1 MRTFL
6 VAVELAGGSI
16 DDSAWELAAAARAL
30 GASDAGAYRAAAV
43 LIGSEVGTQA
53 AELARQFDDV
63 YLFDHPMFEQ
73 PDGEAAAAVLAPLI
87 QREKPLVTLVPHTN
101 TGMDLAPSLSVKAGT
116 PLIADCLSLALKDGR
131 LSAVRTVY
139 GGKVH
144 ARITTVASPSGCY
157 MATVRP
163 GAYAAADDVADRN
176 GEIHR
181 ETVPDSFSISRRYLR
196 TVEPEPGEVD
206 ITQAEKLVG
215 IGRGIEEEEN
225 IKIIESLAEALGAEV
240 ACSRPVVDKKWLAKS
255 RQVGTS
261 GVTVK
266 PKVYIAVGI
275 SGSFQHIGGIKGG
288 PFLVAIN
295 KDPRAPIFGV
305 AHVGIVGDLFEVVP
319 LLEEKIREA
328 KG

>member
-1 MRTFL
+1 MRKLL
-6 VAVELAGGSI
+6 VLAELTGRSI
-16 DDSAWELAAAARAL
+16 DDGAWELATAARSL
-30 GASDAGAYRAAAV
+30 GGSDADGCRVAAV
-43 LIGSEVGTQA
+43 LLGNDVGDHADQ
-53 AELARQFDDV
+53 LARAFDDV
-63 YLFDHPMFEQ
+63 YVFDGPLFEQ

-87 QREKPLVTLVPHTN
+87 ERERPFVTLIPHTN
-101 TGMDLAPSLSVKAGT
+101 TGMDLAPALSVKVGM
-116 PLIADCLSLALKDGR
+116 PLIADCVSLALKEDR
-131 LSAVRTVY
+131 LSAVRTMY
-139 GGKVH
+139 GGKVR
-144 ARITTVASPSGCY
+144 ARITAVASPNGY

-163 GAYAAADDVADRN
+163 GSHAAAESRGAR

-181 ETVPDSFSISRRYLR
+181 EAVPDSLSVPRRYIK

-206 ITQAEKLVG
+206 ITQAEKLIAV
-215 IGRGIEEEEN
+215 GRGIEEEEN
-225 IKIIESLAEALGAEV
+225 IEIIESLAEALGAEV

-261 GVTVK
+261 GVMVK

-305 AHVGIVGDLFEVVP
+305 ADVGIVGDLFEVVP

>member
-1 MRTFL
+1 MRKLF
-6 VAVELAGGSI
+6 VLAEHSGGTI
-16 DDSAWELAAAARAL
+16 DDSAWELCAIARQIGESRVGAVLLGSGVDAL
-30 GASDAGAYRAAAV
+30 G
-43 LIGSEVGTQA
+43 T
-53 AELARQFDDV
+53 ELAKRFDDV
-63 YLFDHPMFEQ
+63 YLFDDPSLEF
-73 PDGEAAAAVLAPLI
+73 PDGEAGTAILTKLI
-87 QREKPLVTLVPHTN
+87 EREQPSVTLVPHTN
-101 TGMDLAPSLSVKAGT
+101 VGMDIAPALSVKVGV
-116 PLIADCLSLALKDGR
+116 PLIADCLSLQFEGDQ

-144 ARITTVASPSGCY
+144 AKVTAAPTDAGY

-163 GAYAAADDVADRN
+163 GSISPDADAKEVG
-176 GEIHR
+176 GEIHN
-181 ETVPDSFSISRRYLR
+181 ESIPDSLEVRRRYVR
-196 TVEPEPGEVD
+196 TVEPDPGEVD
-206 ITQAEKLVG
+206 ITQAEKLVA
-215 IGRGIEEEEN
+215 IGRGIDEEEN
-225 IKIIESLAEALGAEV
+225 MEIIESLADSLGAEV

-261 GVTVK
+261 GVMVK
-266 PKVYIAVGI
+266 PKIYLAIGI

-305 AHVGIVGDLFEVVP
+305 ADVGIVGDLFDVVP

>member
-1 MRTFL
+1 MRKLFVL
-6 VAVELAGGSI
+6 AELAGGSI
-16 DDSAWELAAAARAL
+16 DDGTWELAAAARSL
-30 GASDAGAYRAAAV
+30 GGSDAEGCRVAAV
-43 LIGSEVGTQA
+43 LLGKDVGEHA
-53 AELARQFDDV
+53 GRLAGVFDDV
-63 YLFDHPMFEQ
+63 YVFDDPLFEQ
-73 PDGEAAAAVLAPLI
+73 RDGEAEAAVLVPLI
-87 QREKPLVTLVPHTN
+87 EREKPFVTLIAHTN
-101 TGMDLAPSLSVKAGT
+101 TGMDLAPALSVKVGM
-116 PLIADCLSLALKDGR
+116 PLIADCISLELKEER

-144 ARITTVASPSGCY
+144 ARITAVASPNGY

-163 GAYAAADDVADRN
+163 GVHAAAEPAGGN
-176 GEIHR
+176 GEIHK
-181 ETVPDSFSISRRYLR
+181 ETLPKSFAAPRRFVK

-225 IKIIESLAEALGAEV
+225 IEIIESLAEALGAEV

-261 GVTVK
+261 GVMVK

-275 SGSFQHIGGIKGG
+275 SGSFQHIGGVKGG

-305 AHVGIVGDLFEVVP
+305 ADVGIVGDLFEVVP